1 MTKNE
6 IISQIYTDDNYTK
19 MLNKICPSKLYVEDL
34 KQELFLIL
42 LQSKDEFIIKL
53 HKENNLIKW
62 ANKIL
67 TNQYHSSDS
76 PFFKKYRRPIYNA
89 DYYVSVDNILEEN
102 NIEENIYTNDIDE
115 LNLVDYV
122 KEAKILNWTEY
133 ELFIFYYEL
142 DNSFMNEL
150 ISKRSYREIAKEFGL
165 SNRVVQNTLDNIRF
179 KLIKLLKSDE
189 KFNKLIDKD
198 YEININKRIK

>member
-6 IISQIYTDDNYTK
+6 IISEIYNDDNYTK
-19 MLNKICPSKLYVEDL
+19 MLNTICPSKLYVEDL

-62 ANKIL
+62 SNKIL
-67 TNQYHSSDS
+67 TNQYHSNFS
-76 PFFKKYRRPIYNA
+76 PFYKKYKRPVYNTNYHIA
-89 DYYVSVDNILEEN
+89 EDNIPLEN
-102 NIEENIYTNDIDE
+102 NIEENIYTNDIVE
-115 LNLVDYV
+115 LNILEYV
-122 KEAKILNWTEY
+122 KNAKILNWAEY

-142 DNSFMNEL
+142 DNSFMNEI

-165 SNRVVQNTLDNIRF
+165 SNRVVQKTLDNIRF
-179 KLIKLLKSDE
+179 KLINLLKSDE
-189 KFNKLIDKD
+189 KFSDLIDKD